1 MLTGYDENGNIRNVK
16 VTENGEVL
24 INQKEVQEKPN
35 ATTLLANV
43 ITLNTDV
50 QNINLNKEI
59 TEINIANYSE
69 NSDVSVNVDN
79 IIYIIGSNI
88 AVDLPINKTVEVLGL
103 SATEENTKVQYVI
116 KGVEQLCLLDL

>member
-24 INQKEVQEKPN
+24 IKQKETQEKPN
-35 ATTLLANV
+35 ATTLLANI

-116 KGVEQLCLLDL
+116 KGVE